1 METRRT
7 ASSRLTPRSPVS
19 GSTPT
24 ASPRRMEVDPSGS
37 TRPASTSIRS
47 VLLTALVV
55 ASASIIASG
64 PVQESGPE
72 IVFDNPVDN
81 GYISGPTAVSVRIV
95 PATTPVKSVSLF
107 ADGQL
112 LCALEH
118 PPYKC
123 PWDAGAKVV
132 EHLVRAT
139 AVLGDGRQIRT
150 SIRTRGAEYTETV
163 DVEVVQITATVT
175 GSRGRFIRGLKA
187 SDFKVYE
194 DGVPRAITAFA
205 AENIPLELVVA
216 VDVSGS
222 MTKAMPTVKEAVRKF
237 LTKLRPQDV
246 VTVLGFNDNVFI
258 IARPAVT
265 LENRLKTLDRLR
277 PWGGTSLYDAMLKS
291 LAQLGPQA
299 GRRVIVAFTDGEDLN
314 SRVPLETAE
323 RGLESND
330 AMLYAIGL
338 GRAPGMESLR
348 KVLERLSEKT
358 GGQAYFEEL
367 DKLDEVFD
375 NVLADL
381 ANQYLFGF
389 VPRDATHDG
398 RWRELR
404 VEVPGHDYKVRAR
417 KGYRTPVR

>member
-1 METRRT
+1 MSDSWRAAAALLVILLGIT
-7 ASSRLTPRSPVS
+7 AAQIVA
-19 GSTPT
+19 GG
-24 ASPRRMEVDPSGS
+24 PS
-37 TRPASTSIRS
+37 
-47 VLLTALVV
+47 
-55 ASASIIASG
+55 
-64 PVQESGPE
+64 QESGPA
-72 IVFDNPVDN
+72 IVFVSPVDG
-81 GYISGPTAVSVRIV
+81 GYISGPTTVSVRIV
-95 PATTPVKSVSLF
+95 PAGEAAKSVSLF
-107 ADGQL
+107 ADGKL
-112 LCALEH
+112 LCTVEQ
-118 PPYKC
+118 PPYTC
-123 PWDAGAKVV
+123 PWDAGPKVL
-132 EHLVRAT
+132 EHLIRAT
-139 AVLGDGRQIRT
+139 SVLGDGRQIRT
-150 SIRTRGAEYTETV
+150 SIRTKGAEYTETV

-194 DGVPRAITAFA
+194 DRVPQTITAFA

-222 MTKAMPTVKEAVRKF
+222 MTKAMPTVKAAVRKF

-246 VTVLGFNDNVFI
+246 VTVLGFNDNVFV
-258 IARPAVT
+258 IARPTVT
-265 LENRLKTLDRLR
+265 LEDRLKTLERLR

-299 GRRVIVAFTDGEDLN
+299 GRRVIVVFTDGEDLN

-330 AMLYAIGL
+330 AVLYAIGL
-338 GRAPGMESLR
+338 GRAPDMEPLR

-389 VPRDATHDG
+389 VPRDAAHDG
-398 RWRELR
+398 RWREIR

-417 KGYRTPVR
+417 KGYRTISR

>member
-1 METRRT
+1 METRGT
-7 ASSRLTPRSPVS
+7 
-19 GSTPT
+19 
-24 ASPRRMEVDPSGS
+24 
-37 TRPASTSIRS
+37 ASTSIRLALS
-47 VLLTALVV
+47 TALLV
-55 ASASIIASG
+55 ASAGIIARG
-64 PVQESGPE
+64 PAQESGPE

-81 GYISGPTAVSVRIV
+81 GYISGPTTVSVRIV

-118 PPYKC
+118 APYKC

-132 EHLVRAT
+132 EHVVRAA

-194 DGVPRAITAFA
+194 DGVPQAITAFA

-338 GRAPGMESLR
+338 GRAPGMEPLR

>member
-1 METRRT
+1 MRLWT
-7 ASSRLTPRSPVS
+7 A
-19 GSTPT
+19 
-24 ASPRRMEVDPSGS
+24 
-37 TRPASTSIRS
+37 
-47 VLLTALVV
+47 ALWLAVIV
-55 ASASIIASG
+55 ASAALVAGRAAQDPG
-64 PVQESGPE
+64 PN
-72 IVFDNPVDN
+72 IVFDNPVDS
-81 GYISGPTAVSVRIV
+81 GYISGPTSVSVRIV
-95 PATTPVKSVSLF
+95 PPGETVKTVSLF
-107 ADGQL
+107 ADGKL
-112 LCALEH
+112 LCTLER
-118 PPYKC
+118 PPFKC
-123 PWDAGAKVV
+123 PWDAGPKVI

-139 AVLGDGRQIRT
+139 AVLGDGRQLRA
-150 SIRTRGAEYTETV
+150 SIRTKGAEYTETV
-163 DVEVVQITATVT
+163 DVDVVQITATVT
-175 GSRGRFIRGLKA
+175 GRGGRFIRGLKA

-194 DGVPRAITAFA
+194 EGVPQAITAFA

-258 IARPAVT
+258 IARPTVS
-265 LENRLKTLDRLR
+265 LEDRLKTLERLR

-299 GRRVIVAFTDGEDLN
+299 GRRVIVVFTDGEDLN

-330 AMLYAIGL
+330 AVLYAIGL
-338 GRAPGMESLR
+338 GRAPAMQSLR
-348 KVLERLSEKT
+348 KVLERLSDKT
-358 GGQAYFEEL
+358 GGQAFFEEL

-375 NVLADL
+375 NILADL

-389 VPRDATHDG
+389 VPRDARRDG
-398 RWRELR
+398 KWRELR

-417 KGYRTPVR
+417 KGYRTPVK

>member
-1 METRRT
+1 MTIEAKRVGAVPTTSTPAGFRGTT
-7 ASSRLTPRSPVS
+7 ALRLIARAVVTGVALVAAWAGTSANGPFQDPGPQIIFESPVD
-19 GSTPT
+19 G
-24 ASPRRMEVDPSGS
+24 
-37 TRPASTSIRS
+37 
-47 VLLTALVV
+47 
-55 ASASIIASG
+55 
-64 PVQESGPE
+64 
-72 IVFDNPVDN
+72 
-81 GYISGPTAVSVRIV
+81 GYISGPSLVSVRIV
-95 PATTPVKSVSLF
+95 PSGEAVKSVSLF
-107 ADGQL
+107 ADGVL
-112 LCALEH
+112 LCTLER

-123 PWDAGAKVV
+123 PWDAGQKVV

-139 AVLGDGRQIRT
+139 AQLGNGRLVRA
-150 SIRTRGAEYTETV
+150 SIRTKGAEYTETV
-163 DVEVVQITATVT
+163 DVDVVQITATVT
-175 GSRGRFIRGLKA
+175 GSGGRFVRGLTDA
-187 SDFKVYE
+187 HFRVFE
-194 DGVPRAITAFA
+194 DGVPQKITSFQ

-222 MTKAMPTVKEAVRKF
+222 MTKAMPTVKAAVRKF

-246 VTVLGFNDNVFI
+246 VTVLSFNDNVFV
-258 IARPAVT
+258 IARPTVT
-265 LENRLKTLDRLR
+265 PEDRLKTLERLR

-299 GRRVIVAFTDGEDLN
+299 GRRVIVVFTDGEDLN
-314 SRVPLETAE
+314 SRIPLETAE

-330 AMLYAIGL
+330 AVLYAIGL

-348 KVLERLSEKT
+348 KVLVRLSEKT

-398 RWRELR
+398 RWHELR
-404 VEVPGHDYKVRAR
+404 VEVPGHGYKVRAR
-417 KGYRTPVR
+417 KGYRARVR

>member
-1 METRRT
+1 MSDSWRAAAALLIMLLAIT
-7 ASSRLTPRSPVS
+7 AAQMV
-19 GSTPT
+19 
-24 ASPRRMEVDPSGS
+24 
-37 TRPASTSIRS
+37 
-47 VLLTALVV
+47 
-55 ASASIIASG
+55 ASG
-64 PVQESGPE
+64 PSQESGPA
-72 IVFDNPVDN
+72 IVFNSPVES
-81 GYISGPTAVSVRIV
+81 GYISGPTTVSVRIV
-95 PATTPVKSVSLF
+95 PAGEAAKSVSLF
-107 ADGQL
+107 ADGTL
-112 LCALEH
+112 LCTLEH
-118 PPYKC
+118 PPYTC
-123 PWDAGAKVV
+123 PWDAGPKVL
-132 EHLVRAT
+132 EHLIRAT
-139 AVLGDGRQIRT
+139 AVLADGRQIRT
-150 SIRTRGAEYTETV
+150 SIRTKGAEYTETV

-194 DGVPRAITAFA
+194 DRVPQTITAFA

-222 MTKAMPTVKEAVRKF
+222 MTKAMPTVKAAVRKF

-246 VTVLGFNDNVFI
+246 VTVLGFNDNIFV
-258 IARPAVT
+258 IARPTVT
-265 LENRLKTLDRLR
+265 LEDRLKALDRLR

-299 GRRVIVAFTDGEDLN
+299 GRRVIVVFTDGEDLN

-330 AMLYAIGL
+330 AVLYAIGL
-338 GRAPGMESLR
+338 GRAPDMEPLR

-389 VPRDATHDG
+389 LPRDAAHDG
-398 RWRELR
+398 RWREIR

-417 KGYRTPVR
+417 KGYRTISR

>member
-1 METRRT
+1 MNNSWR
-7 ASSRLTPRSPVS
+7 AAAALL
-19 GSTPT
+19 
-24 ASPRRMEVDPSGS
+24 
-37 TRPASTSIRS
+37 I
-47 VLLTALVV
+47 VLLAITAAQMV
-55 ASASIIASG
+55 ASG
-64 PVQESGPE
+64 PSQESGPA
-72 IVFDNPVDN
+72 IVFNSPVDS
-81 GYISGPTAVSVRIV
+81 GYISGPTTVSVRIV
-95 PATTPVKSVSLF
+95 PAGETAKSVSLF
-107 ADGQL
+107 ADGTL
-112 LCALEH
+112 LCTLER
-118 PPYKC
+118 PPYTC
-123 PWDAGAKVV
+123 PWDAGPKVL
-132 EHLVRAT
+132 EHLIRAT

-150 SIRTRGAEYTETV
+150 SIRTKGADYTETV

-194 DGVPRAITAFA
+194 DRVPQTITAFA

-222 MTKAMPTVKEAVRKF
+222 MTKAMPTVKAAVRKF

-246 VTVLGFNDNVFI
+246 VTVLGFNDNVFV
-258 IARPAVT
+258 IARPTVT
-265 LENRLKTLDRLR
+265 LEDRLKTLDRLR

-299 GRRVIVAFTDGEDLN
+299 GRRVIVVFTDGEDLN

-330 AMLYAIGL
+330 AVLYAIGL
-338 GRAPGMESLR
+338 GRAPDMEPLR
-348 KVLERLSEKT
+348 RVLERLSEKT

-389 VPRDATHDG
+389 LPRDAAHDG
-398 RWRELR
+398 RWREIR

-417 KGYRTPVR
+417 KGYRTISR

>member
-1 METRRT
+1 MNNSWRAAAALLIIVLAIT
-7 ASSRLTPRSPVS
+7 A
-19 GSTPT
+19 
-24 ASPRRMEVDPSGS
+24 AQM
-37 TRPASTSIRS
+37 
-47 VLLTALVV
+47 V
-55 ASASIIASG
+55 ASVPS
-64 PVQESGPE
+64 QESGRS
-72 IVFDNPVDN
+72 IVFVSPVDG
-81 GYISGPTAVSVRIV
+81 GYISGPTTVSVRIV
-95 PATTPVKSVSLF
+95 PAGETAKSVSLF
-107 ADGQL
+107 ADGTL
-112 LCALEH
+112 LCTLEH
-118 PPYKC
+118 PPYTC
-123 PWDAGAKVV
+123 PWDAGPKVL
-132 EHLVRAT
+132 EHLIRAT

-150 SIRTRGAEYTETV
+150 SIRTKGADYTETV

-194 DGVPRAITAFA
+194 DRVPQTITVFA

-222 MTKAMPTVKEAVRKF
+222 MTKAMPTVKAAVRKF

-246 VTVLGFNDNVFI
+246 VTVLGFNDNVFV
-258 IARPAVT
+258 IARPTVT
-265 LENRLKTLDRLR
+265 LEDRLKTLDCLR
-277 PWGGTSLYDAMLKS
+277 PWGGTSLYDAMLKA

-299 GRRVIVAFTDGEDLN
+299 GRRVIVVFTDGEDLN

-330 AMLYAIGL
+330 AVLYAIGL
-338 GRAPGMESLR
+338 GRAPDMEPLR

-358 GGQAYFEEL
+358 GGQAYFEDL

-389 VPRDATHDG
+389 LPRDAAHDG
-398 RWRELR
+398 RWREIR

-417 KGYRTPVR
+417 KGYRTISR

>member
-1 METRRT
+1 MNNSWRAAAALLIIVLAIT
-7 ASSRLTPRSPVS
+7 A
-19 GSTPT
+19 
-24 ASPRRMEVDPSGS
+24 AQM
-37 TRPASTSIRS
+37 
-47 VLLTALVV
+47 V
-55 ASASIIASG
+55 ASVPS
-64 PVQESGPE
+64 QESGRS
-72 IVFDNPVDN
+72 IVFVSPVDG
-81 GYISGPTAVSVRIV
+81 GYISGPTTVSVRIV
-95 PATTPVKSVSLF
+95 PAGETAKSVSLF
-107 ADGQL
+107 ADGTL
-112 LCALEH
+112 LCTLEH
-118 PPYKC
+118 PPYTC
-123 PWDAGAKVV
+123 PWDAGPKVL
-132 EHLVRAT
+132 EHLIRAT

-150 SIRTRGAEYTETV
+150 SIRTKGADYTETV

-194 DGVPRAITAFA
+194 DRVPQTITAFA

-222 MTKAMPTVKEAVRKF
+222 MTKAMPTVKAAVRKF

-246 VTVLGFNDNVFI
+246 VTVLGFNDNVFV
-258 IARPAVT
+258 IARPTVT
-265 LENRLKTLDRLR
+265 LEDRLKTLDRLR
-277 PWGGTSLYDAMLKS
+277 PWGGTSLYDAMLKA

-299 GRRVIVAFTDGEDLN
+299 GRRVIVVFTDGEDLN

-330 AMLYAIGL
+330 AVLYAIGL
-338 GRAPGMESLR
+338 GRAPDMEPLR

-358 GGQAYFEEL
+358 GGQAYFEDL

-389 VPRDATHDG
+389 LPRDAAHDG
-398 RWRELR
+398 RWREIR

-417 KGYRTPVR
+417 KGYRTISR

>member
-1 METRRT
+1 
-7 ASSRLTPRSPVS
+7 
-19 GSTPT
+19 
-24 ASPRRMEVDPSGS
+24 
-37 TRPASTSIRS
+37 
-47 VLLTALVV
+47 VLLTALLV
-55 ASASIIASG
+55 ASASVIASG
-64 PVQESGPE
+64 PVQESAPE

-81 GYISGPTAVSVRIV
+81 GYISGPTTVSVRIV

-118 PPYKC
+118 APYKC

>member
-1 METRRT
+1 M
-7 ASSRLTPRSPVS
+7 
-19 GSTPT
+19 
-24 ASPRRMEVDPSGS
+24 
-37 TRPASTSIRS
+37 
-47 VLLTALVV
+47 LLTALLV

-64 PVQESGPE
+64 PVQESAPE

-81 GYISGPTAVSVRIV
+81 GYISGPTTVSVRIV

-118 PPYKC
+118 APYKC

-175 GSRGRFIRGLKA
+175 GGRGRFIRGLKA

>member
-1 METRRT
+1 MK
-7 ASSRLTPRSPVS
+7 SRAMAGAVS
-19 GSTPT
+19 L
-24 ASPRRMEVDPSGS
+24 A
-37 TRPASTSIRS
+37 
-47 VLLTALVV
+47 LLA
-55 ASASIIASG
+55 ASAHIGARLSSQDA
-64 PVQESGPE
+64 VAA
-72 IVFDNPVDN
+72 IVFDTPVDN
-81 GYISGPTAVSVRIV
+81 GYISGPAKVAVRIV
-95 PATTPVKSVSLF
+95 PDGTEVRSVSLF
-107 ADGQL
+107 ADGKL
-112 LCALEH
+112 LCTLER
-118 PPYKC
+118 PPFQC
-123 PWDAGAKVV
+123 PWDAGPRVT

-139 AVLGDGRQIRT
+139 AVLGDGRQLRN
-150 SIRTRGAEYTETV
+150 SIRTRGVEYTETV
-163 DVEVVQITATVT
+163 DVDVVQITATVT
-175 GSRGRFIRGLKA
+175 GSRGRFIRDLKS

-194 DGVPRAITAFA
+194 DNVPQTIMAFA
-205 AENIPLELVVA
+205 SENIPLELVVA

-222 MTKAMPTVKEAVRKF
+222 MTKAMPTVKAAVKKF

-258 IARPAVT
+258 IARPTVT
-265 LENRLKTLDRLR
+265 LDDRLKTLDRLR
-277 PWGGTSLYDAMLKS
+277 PWGGTALYDAMLKS

-330 AMLYAIGL
+330 AVLYAIGL

-358 GGQAYFEEL
+358 GGRAFFEEL
-367 DKLDEVFD
+367 DKLDEVFE

-381 ANQYLFGF
+381 ANQYLLGF
-389 VPRDATHDG
+389 VPRDARQDG

-417 KGYRTPVR
+417 KGYRTPVRQGGVSLP

>member
-1 METRRT
+1 METRRI
-7 ASSRLTPRSPVS
+7 L
-19 GSTPT
+19 G
-24 ASPRRMEVDPSGS
+24 
-37 TRPASTSIRS
+37 
-47 VLLTALVV
+47 ALGLAMLV
-55 ASASIIASG
+55 ASAGGVANRPSQEPG
-64 PVQESGPE
+64 PQ
-72 IVFDNPVDN
+72 IVFDNPVDS
-81 GYISGPTAVSVRIV
+81 GYISGPTTVSVRIV
-95 PATTPVKSVSLF
+95 PAGEAAKSVSLF
-107 ADGQL
+107 ADGKL
-112 LCALEH
+112 LCTLER

-123 PWDAGAKVV
+123 PWDAGPKVI

-150 SIRTRGAEYTETV
+150 SLRTKGAEYTESV

-187 SDFKVYE
+187 SDFKVWE
-194 DGVPRAITAFA
+194 DRVPQTITAFA

-222 MTKAMPTVKEAVRKF
+222 MTKAMPTVKAAVRKF

-258 IARPAVT
+258 IARPTVT
-265 LENRLKTLDRLR
+265 LEDRLRTLDRLR
-277 PWGGTSLYDAMLKS
+277 PWGGTSLYEAVLKS

-338 GRAPGMESLR
+338 GRAPGMQSLR
-348 KVLERLSEKT
+348 TVLERLSEKT

-375 NVLADL
+375 SVLADL
-381 ANQYLFGF
+381 ANQYLFGY
-389 VPRDATHDG
+389 VPRDAAHDG

-417 KGYRTPVR
+417 KGYRTISR

>member
-1 METRRT
+1 M
-7 ASSRLTPRSPVS
+7 RLWT
-19 GSTPT
+19 G
-24 ASPRRMEVDPSGS
+24 ALWL
-37 TRPASTSIRS
+37 A
-47 VLLTALVV
+47 VLV
-55 ASASIIASG
+55 ASAALVAGRAAQDPG
-64 PVQESGPE
+64 PD
-72 IVFDNPVDN
+72 IVFDNPVDS
-81 GYISGPTAVSVRIV
+81 GYISGPTSVSVRIV
-95 PATTPVKSVSLF
+95 PPGETVKTVSLF
-107 ADGQL
+107 ADGKL
-112 LCALEH
+112 LCTLER
-118 PPYKC
+118 PPFKC
-123 PWDAGAKVV
+123 PWDAGPKVI

-139 AVLGDGRQIRT
+139 AVLGDGRQLRA
-150 SIRTRGAEYTETV
+150 SIRTKGAEYTETV
-163 DVEVVQITATVT
+163 DVDVVQITATVT
-175 GSRGRFIRGLKA
+175 GRGGRFIRGLKA

-194 DGVPRAITAFA
+194 EGVPQAITAFA

-222 MTKAMPTVKEAVRKF
+222 MTKAMPTVKQAVRKF

-258 IARPAVT
+258 IARPTVS
-265 LENRLKTLDRLR
+265 LEDRLKTLERLR

-299 GRRVIVAFTDGEDLN
+299 GRRVIVVFTDGEDLN

-338 GRAPGMESLR
+338 GRAPAMQSLR
-348 KVLERLSEKT
+348 KVLERLSDKT

-375 NVLADL
+375 NILADL

-389 VPRDATHDG
+389 VPRDARRDG
-398 RWRELR
+398 KWRELR

-417 KGYRTPVR
+417 KGYRTPVK

>member
-1 METRRT
+1 M
-7 ASSRLTPRSPVS
+7 
-19 GSTPT
+19 
-24 ASPRRMEVDPSGS
+24 
-37 TRPASTSIRS
+37 
-47 VLLTALVV
+47 LLTALLV
-55 ASASIIASG
+55 ASASVIASG
-64 PVQESGPE
+64 PVQESAPE

-81 GYISGPTAVSVRIV
+81 GYISGPTTVSVRIV

-118 PPYKC
+118 APYKC

>member
-1 METRRT
+1 MTVDTRRVLCLGALILAT
-7 ASSRLTPRSPVS
+7 LVGSSGIIAGGPSQEPGPSMVFDSPVD
-19 GSTPT
+19 G
-24 ASPRRMEVDPSGS
+24 
-37 TRPASTSIRS
+37 
-47 VLLTALVV
+47 
-55 ASASIIASG
+55 
-64 PVQESGPE
+64 
-72 IVFDNPVDN
+72 
-81 GYISGPTAVSVRIV
+81 GYISGPTTVSVRIV
-95 PATTPVKSVSLF
+95 PAGETAKSVSLF
-107 ADGQL
+107 ADGTL
-112 LCALEH
+112 LCTLER
-118 PPYKC
+118 PPYTC
-123 PWDAGAKVV
+123 PWDAGPKVL
-132 EHLVRAT
+132 EHLIRAT

-150 SIRTRGAEYTETV
+150 SIRTKGAEYTETV

-194 DGVPRAITAFA
+194 DRVPQTITAFA

-222 MTKAMPTVKEAVRKF
+222 MTKAMPTVKAAVRKF

-246 VTVLGFNDNVFI
+246 VTVLGFNDNVFV
-258 IARPAVT
+258 IARPTVT
-265 LENRLKTLDRLR
+265 LEDRLKTLDRLR

-291 LAQLGPQA
+291 LSQLGPQA
-299 GRRVIVAFTDGEDLN
+299 GRRVIVVFTDGEDLN

-330 AMLYAIGL
+330 AVLYAIGL
-338 GRAPGMESLR
+338 GRAPDMEPLR

-389 VPRDATHDG
+389 VPRDAARDG
-398 RWRELR
+398 RWREIR

-417 KGYRTPVR
+417 KGYRTISR